1 MFYRDLASTIK
12 DTRQAISARLS
23 QCSEAPVR
31 WSRRKDNSRLELHV
45 HKLKSHKDELNS
57 TSVLV
62 TFDLGNEDN
71 LQKLAHTRG
80 AEHTHP
86 GSRGTGGIFSRRRE

>member
-1 MFYRDLASTIK
+1 M
-12 DTRQAISARLS
+12 
-23 QCSEAPVR
+23 
-31 WSRRKDNSRLELHV
+31 

-57 TSVLV
+57 PSVLV

-71 LQKLAHTRG
+71 LQEPEHIHG

-86 GSRGTGGIFSRRRE
+86 GGRDREGIFRRRKEQ